1 MLDSLLALPSTWL
14 ALAAG
19 LGAIAVGIVR
29 LILHRR
35 DAPAWVPGSRYV
47 QIAAPPEVDP
57 QGAEALWTHLGAI
70 SRSPWQ
76 RFWRG
81 QPHVVFEYRF
91 RANAMTVRL
100 WLPAPLS
107 AGIAADAV
115 QAAWPGARCTVADAE
130 PPLSESEHRAGGR
143 LTWSGFADAPVAT
156 DAPVDRARG
165 LIAAGLSGGRD
176 AVAVVQVAARPAS
189 PREVRA
195 LRRTA
200 DGAHHHR
207 TGLLDEVLDLFGL
220 AGPKTTGP
228 VRESATLTRHRRA
241 AADRLGG
248 LLWTTGV
255 RWAVA
260 VSGGEAPRVIE
271 AHAARLGGAA
281 SALTGA
287 AGIRRR
293 SSPGAAAWCNRWAP
307 DGAIVLT
314 CAEIG
319 VLAHLPSDEVVPALE
334 RAGARSVAVP
344 VGAISG
350 GRNTKTL
357 GVGADGRRLAIS
369 VVDSRHHTHVV
380 GPTGSGKSVLLHHL
394 IMGDIR
400 ARRPVVVI
408 DPKGD
413 LVDDVVNS
421 LDPATARGRLVLI
434 DPAQPGPHPGIDP
447 LAGPDSEVVIDHF
460 TGICR
465 RIWER
470 HWGPRADDI
479 LRNSLRTLFVAGDP
493 ALRHLP
499 SLLTNKAY
507 RAPLVAAI
515 DDPMVLGG
523 FWNSFD
529 NLSQAVQSQAVGP
542 VLSRIRALLGH
553 EFVRD
558 TIGSPERAF
567 DLEAA
572 INTDGI
578 VLARLPKG
586 VLGDDTARLLGSVLT
601 AKVWQA
607 ATTRARLP
615 EAKRRD
621 ATLYLDEFQ
630 NFLNLPYAVEDM
642 LAEARGLHLGMVLA
656 HQHWAQLDRGLQFA
670 VSANARTKVFF
681 ATSPEDARLLARHT
695 APNLSEHDLE
705 HLPAFTV
712 ACRPFHDGR
721 TLPACTLATL
731 PPAEPAGQTKAVRRL
746 AASEPA
752 FSPKPSKPARRNR

>member
-1 MLDSLLALPSTWL
+1 MDSLLHDPATRL
-14 ALAAG
+14 ALAA
-19 LGAIAVGIVR
+19 LLAGAVIGAAR
-29 LILHRR
+29 LTLHHR
-35 DAPAWVPGSRYV
+35 DKRTRQPGSRYV
-47 QIAAPPEVDP
+47 TVAAPPEVDP
-57 QGAEALWTHLGAI
+57 RGAAALWTHLGAV
-70 SRSPWQ
+70 SRSPWH
-76 RFWRG
+76 RFWAG

-91 RANAMTVRL
+91 SGTAMTIRIWV
-100 WLPAPLS
+100 PAPVS
-107 AGIAADAV
+107 AGIVADALE
-115 QAAWPGARCTVADAE
+115 AAWPGARCTVTDAE
-130 PPLSESEHRAGGR
+130 SPLPNTGMSEGGH
-143 LTWSGFADAPVAT
+143 LAWTGLVGEPVAT
-156 DAPVDRARG
+156 ESPVDRLRG
-165 LIAAGLSGGRD
+165 LIAAGLSGRGD
-176 AVAVVQVAARPAS
+176 ATAVVQVSARPAT
-189 PREVRA
+189 PREVRN
-195 LRRTA
+195 LRRAA
-200 DGAHHHR
+200 DGATGR
-207 TGLLDEVLDLFGL
+207 TSLLDEVLDLFGL
-220 AGPKTTGP
+220 GGPKTPGTVKEP
-228 VRESATLTRHRRA
+228 VTLTRYRRA

-248 LLWTTGV
+248 LLWSVGV
-255 RWAVA
+255 RWAASAPNERAQQAVA
-260 VSGGEAPRVIE
+260 
-271 AHAARLGGAA
+271 AHASRLGAA
-281 SALTGA
+281 AAALTGA

-293 SSPGAAAWCNRWAP
+293 RRLANAAAWCNTWAHE
-307 DGAIVLT
+307 GAILLT
-314 CAEIG
+314 CNEIG
-319 VLAHLPSDEVVPALE
+319 TLAHLPSDEVVPALE

-344 VGAISG
+344 IGASTG

-357 GVGADGRRLAIS
+357 GVGSDGRKLAIS
-369 VVDSRHHTHVV
+369 VVDSRHHAHVV

-421 LDPATARGRLVLI
+421 LDPATARNRLVLI

-479 LRNSLRTLFVAGDP
+479 LRNSLRTLFFAGDP

-607 ATTRARLP
+607 ATARARLP
-615 EAKRRD
+615 EAKRQD
-621 ATLYLDEFQ
+621 TTLYLDEFQ

-705 HLPAFTV
+705 HLPAFTI
-712 ACRPFHDGR
+712 ACRPFHAGR

-731 PPAEPAGQTKAVRRL
+731 PPAEAAGQAEAVRDL
-746 AASEPA
+746 AATEPA
-752 FSPKPSKPARRNR
+752 FSPPPSKPARRHR

>member
-1 MLDSLLALPSTWL
+1 MMDSLFALPSTWIVL
-14 ALAAG
+14 TAG
-19 LGAIAVGIVR
+19 LGAIAVGTVR
-29 LILHRR
+29 LLLHRR
-35 DAPAWVPGSRYV
+35 DARTWIPGSRYV

-57 QGAEALWTHLGAI
+57 RGAEALWAHLGAI

-81 QPHVVFEYRF
+81 QPHMIFEYRF
-91 RANAMTVRL
+91 STGAMTVRL
-100 WLPAPLS
+100 WLPASLG
-107 AGIAADAV
+107 AGLCTDAV
-115 QAAWPGARCTVADAE
+115 QAAWPGSRCTVAEAE
-130 PPLSESEHRAGGR
+130 PPLPGGEHRPGGR
-143 LTWSGFADAPVAT
+143 LVWSGFADAPVAT
-156 DAPVDRARG
+156 DAPVDRVRG
-165 LIAAGLSGGRD
+165 LIAAGLSGSRD
-176 AVAVVQVAARPAS
+176 AVAVVQIAARPAS

-200 DGAHHHR
+200 DGAHHR

-220 AGPKTTGP
+220 GGPKTTGSA
-228 VRESATLTRHRRA
+228 REPTTVARHRRT
-241 AADRLGG
+241 AADRMGG
-248 LLWTTGV
+248 LLWATGV
-255 RWAVA
+255 RWAVTGPDVKTQA
-260 VSGGEAPRVIE
+260 AES
-271 AHAARLGGAA
+271 HAARLGGAV

-293 SSPGAAAWCNRWAP
+293 PSANSAVWCNTWAP
-307 DGAIVLT
+307 DSAIVLT

-319 VLAHLPSDEVVPALE
+319 ALAHLPSDEVVPALE
-334 RAGARSVAVP
+334 RAGARSVAAP
-344 VGAISG
+344 IGAIGG

-357 GVGADGRRLAIS
+357 GVGSDGRRLAIS
-369 VVDSRHHTHVV
+369 VTDSRHHTHVV

-413 LVDDVVNS
+413 LVDDVVAS
-421 LDPATARGRLVLI
+421 LDPATARDRLVLI

-523 FWNSFD
+523 FWNWFD
-529 NLSQAVQSQAVGP
+529 QLSQTVQSQAAGP

-558 TIGSPERAF
+558 TIGSPEHAF

-607 ATTRARLP
+607 ATARARVP

-656 HQHWAQLDRGLQFA
+656 HQHWAQLDRDLQFA

-712 ACRPFHDGR
+712 AARPFHDGR

-731 PPAEPAGQTKAVRRL
+731 PPTEPAGQTKAVRAL
-746 AASEPA
+746 AVSEPA
-752 FSPKPSKPARRNR
+752 FTPQPSKPLRRNR

>member
-1 MLDSLLALPSTWL
+1 MGDLLLLPSTWL
-14 ALAAG
+14 LAALG
-19 LGAIAVGIVR
+19 LGAGVVGLVR
-29 LILHRR
+29 LVLHQR
-35 DAPAWVPGSRYV
+35 DARTWAPGSAYV

-57 QGAEALWTHLGAI
+57 RGAEALWTHLGAI
-70 SRSPWQ
+70 SRAPWH
-76 RFWRG
+76 RFWYG

-91 RANAMTVRL
+91 TADAMTVRL
-100 WLPAPLS
+100 WLPAPIS
-107 AGIAADAV
+107 AGIAVDAV
-115 QAAWPGARCTVADAE
+115 QAAWPGARCAIIDAE
-130 PPLSESEHRAGGR
+130 PPLPDDPRCLGGR
-143 LTWSGFADAPVAT
+143 LSWSGMSRVPVAT
-156 DAPVDRARG
+156 EGPVDRLRG
-165 LIAAGLSGGRD
+165 LIAAGLSGRRD

-195 LRRTA
+195 LQRTA
-200 DGAHHHR
+200 DGTRFHR
-207 TGLLDEVLDLFGL
+207 GSELGAFADLYGFGGAKPTG
-220 AGPKTTGP
+220 A
-228 VRESATLTRHRRA
+228 VREPATVTRFRRST
-241 AADRLGG
+241 ADRLGG
-248 LLWTTGV
+248 LLWASGV
-255 RWAVA
+255 RWAVSNPPEQPQRSA
-260 VSGGEAPRVIE
+260 D

-281 SALTGA
+281 SALTGT
-287 AGIRRR
+287 AGLRRRR
-293 SSPGAAAWCNRWAP
+293 SVQAARWCNAWVP
-307 DGAIVLT
+307 DNAIVLT
-314 CAEIG
+314 CAEVG
-319 VLAHLPSDEVVPALE
+319 TLAHLPSDEVVPALE

-344 VGAISG
+344 VGSSSG

-357 GVGADGRRLAIS
+357 GVGTDGRRLAIS
-369 VVDSRHHTHVV
+369 VTDSRHHTHVV

-400 ARRPVVVI
+400 AGRPVVVI

-421 LDPATARGRLVLI
+421 LDPDTARGRLVLI
-434 DPAQPGPHPGIDP
+434 DPAQPGPHPGLDP
-447 LAGPDSEVVIDHF
+447 LAGADSEVVIDHF

-479 LRNSLRTLFVAGDP
+479 LRNSLRTLFWAGDP

-529 NLSQAVQSQAVGP
+529 NLSQAVQAQAVGP

-572 INTDGI
+572 INTNGI

-607 ATTRARLP
+607 ATARARRP

-705 HLPAFTV
+705 HLPAFTI
-712 ACRPFHDGR
+712 ACRAFHAGR
-721 TLPACTLATL
+721 TLPACTLTTL
-731 PPAEPAGQTKAVRRL
+731 PPASPAGHTEAVRDL
-746 AASEPA
+746 AVLEPA
-752 FSPKPSKPARRNR
+752 FAPPPRPRNPRR

>member
-1 MLDSLLALPSTWL
+1 MDILLLEPSAWP
-14 ALAAG
+14 ALAVVLAC
-19 LGAIAVGIVR
+19 AVVAVIR
-29 LILHRR
+29 LLLHRR
-35 DAPAWVPGSRYV
+35 DAAAWRPGSRYV
-47 QIAAPPEVDP
+47 TVAAPPEVDAR
-57 QGAEALWTHLGAI
+57 GAEALWTHLGAI

-91 RANAMTVRL
+91 QAMAMSVRI
-100 WLPAPLS
+100 WVPS
-107 AGIAADAV
+107 AVGSGIVVDAV
-115 QAAWPGARCTVADAE
+115 QAAWPGARTEVVDAE
-130 PPLSESEHRAGGR
+130 PPLSEANEAIGGR
-143 LTWSGFADAPVAT
+143 LTWSGLADAPVST
-156 DAPVDRARG
+156 DAPVDRVRG
-165 LIAAGLSGGRD
+165 LVNAGLSGRRD
-176 AVAVVQVAARPAS
+176 AVALVQVTARPAS
-189 PREVRA
+189 AREVRA

-200 DGAHHHR
+200 DGMNR
-207 TGLLDEVLDLFGL
+207 RSGVFDEILSVFGL
-220 AGPKTTGP
+220 GGPSTTAP
-228 VRESATLTRHRRA
+228 VREPVTLTRHRHA
-241 AADRLGG
+241 AAGRIGG
-248 LLWTTGV
+248 LLWAVGV
-255 RWAVA
+255 RWAVTDA
-260 VSGGEAPRVIE
+260 GGTARQAIE
-271 AHAARLGGAA
+271 SHASRIGGACA
-281 SALTGA
+281 ALTGA
-287 AGIRRR
+287 SGIRRR
-293 SSPGAAAWCNRWAP
+293 PSKDTAQWCNTWVQ
-307 DGAIVLT
+307 DSAIVLT
-314 CAEIG
+314 CNETG
-319 VLAHLPSDEVVPALE
+319 MLAHLPSDEVVPPLE
-334 RAGARSVAVP
+334 RAGARSVAMP
-344 VGAISG
+344 VGACTG

-357 GVGADGRRLAIS
+357 GVGTDGRRLAIR
-369 VVDSRHHTHVV
+369 VADARHHMHVV

-413 LVDDVVNS
+413 LVDDVVAS
-421 LDPATARGRLVLI
+421 LDPATAARRLVLI
-434 DPAQPGPHPGIDP
+434 DPAQPGPHPGLNP
-447 LAGPDSEVVIDHF
+447 LAGADSEVVIDHF

-479 LRNSLRTLFVAGDP
+479 LRNALRTLFVAGDP

-499 SLLTNKAY
+499 SLLTNKSY
-507 RAPLVAAI
+507 RAPLVASI

-523 FWNSFD
+523 FWTWFD
-529 NLSQAVQSQAVGP
+529 QLSPTVQSQAAGP

-607 ATTRARLP
+607 ATSRARLP

-656 HQHWAQLDRGLQFA
+656 HQHWAQLDRDLQFA
-670 VSANARTKVFF
+670 VSANARTKMYF

-712 ACRPFHDGR
+712 AARPFHDGR

-731 PPAEPAGQTKAVRRL
+731 PPTEPAGQARAVRQL
-746 AASEPA
+746 TATEPA
-752 FSPKPSKPARRNR
+752 FPPQTLKPAGRNR

>member
-1 MLDSLLALPSTWL
+1 MMDSLLTLPSTWIML
-14 ALAAG
+14 TAG
-19 LGAIAVGIVR
+19 LGASAVGILRFV
-29 LILHRR
+29 LHRR
-35 DAPAWVPGSRYV
+35 DARGWVPGSRYV

-57 QGAEALWTHLGAI
+57 GGAEALWTHLGAV

-76 RFWRG
+76 RFWLG

-91 RANAMTVRL
+91 CANAMVVRL
-100 WLPAPLS
+100 WLPSPLN
-107 AGIAADAV
+107 AGLCADAV

-130 PPLSESEHRAGGR
+130 PPLPESEHRPGGR
-143 LTWSGFADAPVAT
+143 LVWSGFADAPAPAP
-156 DAPVDRARG
+156 APVDRVRG
-165 LIAAGLSGGRD
+165 LIAAGLSGHRD
-176 AVAVVQVAARPAS
+176 AVAVVQIAARPAS

-207 TGLLDEVLDLFGL
+207 TGLLDEILDLFGL
-220 AGPKTTGP
+220 GRPKTTGS
-228 VRESATLTRHRRA
+228 VRESTTVTRHRRTA
-241 AADRLGG
+241 AERLGG
-248 LLWTTGV
+248 LLWATGV
-255 RWAVA
+255 RWAVTD
-260 VSGGEAPRVIE
+260 SGKATDQATA

-293 SSPGAAAWCNRWAP
+293 VSREAAAWCNTWAP
-307 DGAIVLT
+307 DSAIVLT

-319 VLAHLPSDEVVPALE
+319 TLAHLPSDEVVPALE

-357 GVGADGRRLAIS
+357 GVGTDGRRLAIS
-369 VVDSRHHTHVV
+369 VTDSRHHTHLV

-413 LVDDVVNS
+413 LVDAVVAS
-421 LDPATARGRLVLI
+421 LDPTTARNRLVLI

-479 LRNSLRTLFVAGDP
+479 LRNALRTLFVAGDP

-523 FWNSFD
+523 FWNWFD
-529 NLSQAVQSQAVGP
+529 QLSQTVQSQAAGP

-567 DLEAA
+567 DLDAA
-572 INTDGI
+572 LNTDGI

-607 ATTRARLP
+607 TTARARLP

-656 HQHWAQLDRGLQFA
+656 HQHWAQLDRDLQFA

-695 APNLSEHDLE
+695 APNLAEHDLE

-712 ACRPFHDGR
+712 AARPFHDGH
-721 TLPACTLATL
+721 TLPACTLTTL
-731 PPAEPAGQTKAVRRL
+731 PPSEPTGQAGAVRQLAAAEPAFTPQMPKA
-746 AASEPA
+746 AG
-752 FSPKPSKPARRNR
+752 RNR